1 MTTRP
6 PAGRPAADSPAT
18 MKSKPVSPA
27 AGSTRRQ
34 TGFLTPE
41 EVAAELR
48 VSPSVV
54 LRLLRRGDLPSVRV
68 GRAWR
73 VEEEDLRRWIR
84 RHRHGGA
91 GSGRAVLNG
100 RGGACLCGC
109 GAHVAAPDARF
120 LPGHSGK
127 MVHRLMTVEGMTF
140 DAAREAVR
148 RVHRPRQQQ
157 RLF

>member
-1 MTTRP
+1 MTNRP
-6 PAGRPAADSPAT
+6 SASR
-18 MKSKPVSPA
+18 A
-27 AGSTRRQ
+27 AGPTQRQ

-41 EVAAELR
+41 EVAAQLR
-48 VSPSVV
+48 VSPAVV
-54 LRLLRRGDLPSVRV
+54 LRLLRHGDLPALRI

-84 RHRHGGA
+84 RRRHGGA
-91 GSGRAVLNG
+91 GNGRPALNG
-100 RGGACLCGC
+100 RGGLCLCGC
-109 GAHVAAPDARF
+109 GTHVAAADARF

-127 MVHRLMTVEGMTF
+127 MVHRLMTEEGMTF

>member
-1 MTTRP
+1 MTTRQP
-6 PAGRPAADSPAT
+6 P
-18 MKSKPVSPA
+18 SPA

-34 TGFLTPE
+34 PGFLTPE
-41 EVAAELR
+41 EVAAALR

-54 LRLLRRGDLPSVRV
+54 RRLLRRGDLPSVRV

-73 VEEEDLRRWIR
+73 VDEEDLRRWIR
-84 RHRHGGA
+84 RRRHGGA
-91 GSGRAVLNG
+91 GNGRAAFNG
-100 RGGACLCGC
+100 CGGACLCGC
-109 GAHVAAPDARF
+109 GSHVAAADARF

-127 MVHRLMTVEGMTF
+127 MVHRLMTEDGMTF

>member
-6 PAGRPAADSPAT
+6 SAA
-18 MKSKPVSPA
+18 
-27 AGSTRRQ
+27 RQ

-41 EVAAELR
+41 EVAAALR
-48 VSPSVV
+48 VSPAVV
-54 LRLLRRGDLPSVRV
+54 LRLLRRGELPALRV

-73 VEEEDLRRWIR
+73 VDQEDLRRWIR

-91 GSGRAVLNG
+91 AAGRAVLNG
-100 RGGACLCGC
+100 RGGLCLCGC
-109 GAHVAAPDARF
+109 GEHVAAVNARF

-127 MVHRLMTVEGMTF
+127 MVHRLMADEGMTF